1 MVTSRTRK
9 VSNFSSFNR
18 DVVDAVLWG
27 GSTLKLK
34 LTLQIRDILLQVM
47 PCRTRSGL
55 AKPIKANTLRGYLL
69 GGVRGCSVSNHSR
82 GSYQELI
89 DLMMLY

>member
-34 LTLQIRDILLQVM
+34 LTLQIRDILLQV
-47 PCRTRSGL
+47 
-55 AKPIKANTLRGYLL
+55 I
-69 GGVRGCSVSNHSR
+69 VSWLKRCTIS
-82 GSYQELI
+82 
-89 DLMMLY
+89 